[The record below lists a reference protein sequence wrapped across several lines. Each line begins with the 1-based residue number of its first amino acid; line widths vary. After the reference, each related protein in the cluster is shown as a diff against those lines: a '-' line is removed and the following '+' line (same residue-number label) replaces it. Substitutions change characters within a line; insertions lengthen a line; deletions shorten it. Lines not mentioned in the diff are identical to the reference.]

1 MSLTHDTHDA
11 EKSLEAQ
18 LEALGQSMNAAR
30 VQAGLTVEALSTAT
44 GVSVA
49 TLWRIEQGNGG
60 VGIRNLMAVMHHLG
74 LSIEQYQRVMDQG
87 ALPIHARF
95 VDDPVVVDAV
105 EEAVSELCEKL
116 DELFPGSSRER
127 EGISSNFQGH
137 LQDHIFAMLCGEMHA
152 QKYHRVALPELLYS
166 DRMFGREYSL
176 GDRPAYAPN
185 QPAAVGFLVRL
196 VGTDQVLEDGR
207 FRPARKVH
215 DMYTSW
221 EAAADAVRE
230 YVRREGD
237 HLPGPV
243 RIVKG
248 WWGDEETGVRFAP
261 PVVDDDNE
269 PL

>member
-1 MSLTHDTHDA
+1 MSLTS
-11 EKSLEAQ
+11 EKSLETQ
-18 LEALGQSMNAAR
+18 LAELGRSMNAAR
-30 VQAGLTVEALSTAT
+30 VHAGLSVEALSTAT

-74 LSIEQYQRVMDQG
+74 LSIEQYPRVMDQR

-95 VDDPVVVDAV
+95 VDDPTVVDAV
-105 EEAVSELCEKL
+105 EEAVTELCEKL
-116 DELFPGSSRER
+116 DELFPGASRER

-137 LQDHIFAMLCGEMHA
+137 LQDHVFAMLCGQMHA
-152 QKYHRVALPELLYS
+152 QKSHRVALPELLYS
-166 DRMFGREYSL
+166 ERMLGREYSL
-176 GDRPAYAPN
+176 ADNPVYAPN
-185 QPAAVGFLVRL
+185 EPTAVGFLVRL

-207 FRPARKVH
+207 FLPARKVH

-221 EAAADAVRE
+221 DAAANAVRE
-230 YVRREGD
+230 YVRRTGE

-248 WWGDEETGVRFAP
+248 WWGEGETGVHFGP
-261 PVVDDDNE
+261 PVVEDDNA